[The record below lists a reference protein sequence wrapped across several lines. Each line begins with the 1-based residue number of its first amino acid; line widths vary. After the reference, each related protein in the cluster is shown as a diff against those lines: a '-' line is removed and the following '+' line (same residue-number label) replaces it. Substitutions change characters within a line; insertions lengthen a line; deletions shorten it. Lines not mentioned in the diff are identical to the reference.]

1 MFRALRMG
9 VVAVS
14 RRAAAY
20 SISLDFDQQH
30 FTLACCTKVFGQNM
44 GCGSAGA
51 TQTRQIVLHS
61 F

>member
-1 MFRALRMG
+1 MG
-9 VVAVS
+9 VVAVF

-30 FTLACCTKVFGQNM
+30 FTLACGTKVFGQNM

-51 TQTRQIVLHS
+51 AQTWQIVLHS

>member
-1 MFRALRMG
+1 MG
-9 VVAVS
+9 VVAVF

-30 FTLACCTKVFGQNM
+30 FTPACVTKVSWSNM

-51 TQTRQIVLHS
+51 AQTRQIVLHS

>member
-1 MFRALRMG
+1 MLKVG
-9 VVAVS
+9 VVAVF

-30 FTLACCTKVFGQNM
+30 FTLACSTKVFGQNM

-51 TQTRQIVLHS
+51 AQTWQIVLHS